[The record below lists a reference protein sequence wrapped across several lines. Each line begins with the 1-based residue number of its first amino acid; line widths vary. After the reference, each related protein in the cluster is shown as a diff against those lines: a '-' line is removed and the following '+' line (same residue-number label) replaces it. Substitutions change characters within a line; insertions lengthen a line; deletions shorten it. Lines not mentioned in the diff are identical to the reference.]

1 MNKAAIPVMLAS
13 IVLLSGRADAAPVP
27 HAASTPSSVTPGGAN
42 QRVSLEG
49 CTGQWL
55 FNGVWRVRVNKVEP
69 ITLPNVG
76 NPGFAVTVQ
85 VRNGTPKT
93 TSLAYSGVGETNLVL
108 ADGTQLSI
116 DQTLDRVA
124 YSTMINTDLV
134 PGAGLTQVL
143 NYYLPTTTPT
153 DQKPAKWLVEM
164 HQNTTGSHPPH
175 YTTKTPS
182 LRVKLD
188 CDKSATSH

>member
-1 MNKAAIPVMLAS
+1 MKRAVILFLALFLSVGVMLPP
-13 IVLLSGRADAAPVP
+13 ITL
-27 HAASTPSSVTPGGAN
+27 AASKPSSVTPGGAN

-69 ITLPNVG
+69 ITLPDVG
-76 NPGFAVTVQ
+76 TPGFAVTIQ
-85 VRNGTPKT
+85 VRNGTSKT
-93 TSLAYSGVGETNLVL
+93 TSMAYAGVGETNLVL

-124 YSTMINTDLV
+124 YSTMVNTDLV
-134 PGAGLTQVL
+134 PGANITQVL
-143 NYYLPTTTPT
+143 KYYLPTTAAT

-164 HQNTTGSHPPH
+164 HQNTTGSVPPH

-182 LRVKLD
+182 LRVNLD
-188 CDKSATSH
+188 CDKSATSP

>member
-1 MNKAAIPVMLAS
+1 MNKAAILVSMLVAS
-13 IVLLSGRADAAPVP
+13 GAAAGPL
-27 HAASTPSSVTPGGAN
+27 AAATPSPVAPGGAN

-55 FNGVWRVRVNKVEP
+55 FNGVWRIRVNKVDP
-69 ITLPNVG
+69 ITLPDVG

-85 VRNGTPKT
+85 VRNGTRGT
-93 TSLAYSGVGETNLVL
+93 TSMAYAGVGETNLVL
-108 ADGTQLSI
+108 ADGTQLGV

-124 YSTMINTDLV
+124 YSTAINKDLV

-143 NYYLPTTTPT
+143 NYYLPTKSAT
-153 DQKPAKWLVEM
+153 DQKPAKWLLEI
-164 HQNTTGSHPPH
+164 HQNTMGSRAPH

-182 LRVKLD
+182 LRVNLD
-188 CDKSATSH
+188 CQKPVSSQ